1 MTSESA
7 KQELLDLERSA
18 LDRWSG
24 GNPWGYGH
32 SAAADVM
39 YFDDIGAKKR
49 VAGKDAVLDY
59 LDSLKEHIPPHRY
72 ELEDPMVQL
81 FGDVGIVSFLYL
93 PSTLDGQAGTP
104 WRASTVYARI
114 DGEWRMVH
122 AHWAMLKD
130 EG

>member
-1 MTSESA
+1 MTHESV
-7 KQELLDLERSA
+7 KKELLELERSA
-18 LDRWSG
+18 LDRWSS
-24 GNPWGYGH
+24 GNPRAYAQ
-32 SAAADVM
+32 SAADDVT
-39 YFDDIGAKKR
+39 YFDDIGAKNR
-49 VAGKDAVLDY
+49 VAGKDAVLEY

-72 ELEDPMVQL
+72 EMGDPMVQL

-104 WRASTVYARI
+104 WRASSVYARM

-122 AHWAMLKD
+122 AHWAMMKD